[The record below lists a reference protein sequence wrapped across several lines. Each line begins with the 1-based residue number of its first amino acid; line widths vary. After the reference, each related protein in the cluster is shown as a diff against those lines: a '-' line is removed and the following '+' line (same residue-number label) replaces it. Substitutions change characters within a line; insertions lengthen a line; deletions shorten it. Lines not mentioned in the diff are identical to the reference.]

1 MSTKPP
7 APPPPSTSTNVKRS
21 PKSTIPEAIPLQIV
35 QGQMPGGD
43 RIVVY
48 GTGGIGKT
56 TLASWLPAPMFLDLQ
71 KGTRKIS
78 LARDIVSTWP
88 ELRGKIAGFLASPPP
103 GARTLVIDD
112 ISSAEEFA
120 KEHVVATRLTDK
132 GKRVDSIDGFGWG
145 NGWQFVYDE
154 FVALLADLDRV
165 SDAGFNVCLVAHD
178 VAVTKPNPSGED
190 FLQYQPLLYGGD
202 KRGRA
207 NVRSFVKNW
216 CEHLLFIGYD
226 VFVEEGSN
234 KGTGVGTR
242 QIYTQ
247 ELPTHLAKSR
257 SAVLTQTFT
266 LDNPG
271 AIWTA
276 LVIK

>member
-1 MSTKPP
+1 MTTRPP
-7 APPPPSTSTNVKRS
+7 APPAPAAPATKRS
-21 PKSTIPEAIPLQIV
+21 PKATIPDAIPLQLISGV
-35 QGQMPGGD
+35 MPGGD
-43 RIVVY
+43 RVVAY

-56 TLASWLPAPMFLDLQ
+56 TAAAWLPAPVFLDLQ
-71 KGTRKIS
+71 KGTKK
-78 LARDIVSTWP
+78 LQVARDLVTSWP
-88 ELRGKIAGFLASPPP
+88 ELRGKIAGFLASPPS
-103 GARTLVIDD
+103 GARTLIVDD
-112 ISSAEEFA
+112 ISSAEEFC

-165 SDAGFNVCLVAHD
+165 ADAGFNVCLIAHD

-207 NVRSFVKNW
+207 NVRGLVKNW

-234 KGTGVGTR
+234 KGTGSGTR
-242 QIYTQ
+242 TIYTQ

-257 SAVLTQTFT
+257 TASITQTFT

-276 LVIK
+276 LGIK